1 MESVIDSLPVARR
14 RSRVLPVA
22 VLLLLFSTLVIDG
35 FPAGEVLL
43 HEFGARLSN
52 FILLAAMMVL
62 CADALLSGVP
72 LTLPRRDVIVLV
84 TVLFGIPALNLPV
97 MMMQA
102 EVPLDGPIVDWVKQ
116 YAMLLWGLASYWIW
130 TRLLKDFAAE
140 ELALLI
146 CVGSIIPLLCFFG
159 DLTESGSFQS
169 ALEIFRLKRDP
180 RISGLATEPSLYA
193 AWLAFVWPFALYH
206 GMHARSYAARAFGLL
221 IFVAICATA
230 ILSHARTIAVILVLQ
245 IGYFGYLATRHGSL
259 LQRVRTALIVFLV
272 AAVVLAAFA
281 QSLTSV
287 ADPEIGSNIS
297 RIGSTVTALRVAAAH
312 PFVGV
317 GIGQLKYFFGEYAP
331 DFALASQEIL
341 NYATGI
347 SEYRA
352 SAFNLFAR
360 FFCEFGFGVGLL
372 FSIVVLRPIV
382 TAARLKDASRFVPYT
397 VLAAIGGTGF
407 WLSQDQYGYQPAI
420 LSLAILSTTL
430 SSNSAPQSRR

>member
-245 IGYFGYLATRHGSL
+245 IGYFGYW
-259 LQRVRTALIVFLV
+259 
-272 AAVVLAAFA
+272 AV
-281 QSLTSV
+281 
-287 ADPEIGSNIS
+287 P
-297 RIGSTVTALRVAAAH
+297 R
-312 PFVGV
+312 
-317 GIGQLKYFFGEYAP
+317 
-331 DFALASQEIL
+331 
-341 NYATGI
+341 
-347 SEYRA
+347 
-352 SAFNLFAR
+352 
-360 FFCEFGFGVGLL
+360 
-372 FSIVVLRPIV
+372 
-382 TAARLKDASRFVPYT
+382 
-397 VLAAIGGTGF
+397 
-407 WLSQDQYGYQPAI
+407 
-420 LSLAILSTTL
+420 
-430 SSNSAPQSRR
+430 